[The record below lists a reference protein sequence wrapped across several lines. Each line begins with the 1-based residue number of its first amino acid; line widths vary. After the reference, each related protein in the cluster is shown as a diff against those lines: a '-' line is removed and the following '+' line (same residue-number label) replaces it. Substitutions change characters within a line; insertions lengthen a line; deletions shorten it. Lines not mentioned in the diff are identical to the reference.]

1 MVKRLPGIKNTKHIV
16 CQGRWHKHFLK
27 ANFSENL
34 THIIQSK
41 LLHNYNHDHK
51 CLDTQCS
58 EDIQRGKDSAGIH
71 GLPLSPADKKNF
83 KSLTKKEINLITHH
97 DNQMSLL
104 KQNKTPHIFIS
115 KFININAIFLALTLP
130 LV

>member
-41 LLHNYNHDHK
+41 QLHNYIM
-51 CLDTQCS
+51 T
-58 EDIQRGKDSAGIH
+58 
-71 GLPLSPADKKNF
+71 
-83 KSLTKKEINLITHH
+83 
-97 DNQMSLL
+97 
-104 KQNKTPHIFIS
+104 
-115 KFININAIFLALTLP
+115 INALIHSVQKIYNGGRIAPEYTDCPFLQQIKKILSL
-130 LV
+130 